1 MQKSVKNTQEGGGNY
16 PTCAT
21 VDRNF
26 ARINPIFQLYLLEQ
40 KHFIQQSCRSIW
52 DRRLS
57 GNPLAT
63 VSRYMLLNCVCE
75 QNQVLTFSVKA
86 VYLRIR

>member
-16 PTCAT
+16 PTRAT

-26 ARINPIFQLYLLEQ
+26 ARINSIFQLYLLEQ
-40 KHFIQQSCRSIW
+40 KHFIQQSFRSIW

-57 GNPLAT
+57 AQPVGNRIKIYAT
-63 VSRYMLLNCVCE
+63 
-75 QNQVLTFSVKA
+75 
-86 VYLRIR
+86 YLCM